1 MTFSIAFDFLRI
13 CAIIPAMQN
22 DKENDSEITPP
33 RRPASPHRFASQ
45 IEAVG
50 RGQESAPHSMPTFGD
65 IMKNIN
71 KSPRRPASRET
82 RGQEDTPKKEFVSE
96 MVEKISRQDN
106 EDFSTEVPSFNLG
119 QQILSQQRKIAA
131 FKRKSPLASNIS
143 DKTRQP
149 VLANPVPIQS
159 IPQAPASPQ
168 QKIIA
173 EIVAREIQVMTA
185 VKR

>member
-1 MTFSIAFDFLRI
+1 
-13 CAIIPAMQN
+13 MQN
-22 DKENDSEITPP
+22 DKANDSRITPK
-33 RRPASPHRFASQ
+33 ATPHN
-45 IEAVG
+45 
-50 RGQESAPHSMPTFGD
+50 MPTFEEM
-65 IMKNIN
+65 MKDIN
-71 KSPRRPASRET
+71 KS
-82 RGQEDTPKKEFVSE
+82 QDTPKKEFVSQ

-119 QQILSQQRKIAA
+119 QQILAQQRKIAA

-143 DKTRQP
+143 DETRQP
-149 VLANPVPIQS
+149 VSANPVSIQS

-173 EIVAREIQVMTA
+173 EIVAREIQVLNA